1 MRKEGIPASQFVIPS
16 VLKACGHVFDV
27 QTGKVL
33 HCLILRCWFVSDAFV
48 VSALVD
54 MYSKCGQVEKARKV
68 FDMVA
73 EKDLVSLNAL
83 VSGYAH
89 HGLAEEAFR
98 LVERMQQVEPDVVSW
113 TSVISGLV
121 QNFRNEAAFSTL
133 KNMLSHGFCPSH
145 ATISGLLPACANTA
159 NVRRGRELH
168 GYAAVIGVE
177 DDIYV
182 RSALIDMYAKSG
194 FLPEAKS
201 LFHRTP
207 EKNIATWNSMIF
219 GYANN
224 GCADEAIELFTQM
237 EKTELNKLDHLT
249 FTAVLTACSHTGMV
263 ELGQTLFVLMQQK
276 YNIAPRLEH
285 YACMVDL
292 LGTAG
297 KLTEAYD
304 LIKTIPMKPDLFVW
318 GALLGACRKH
328 GNVELG
334 DIAAKH
340 LAELEPRN
348 TGNNILL
355 SSLHAE
361 AGSWSTV
368 ARFKKMLNN
377 KRLRFSGCS
386 WVETG

>member
-1 MRKEGIPASQFVIPS
+1 
-16 VLKACGHVFDV
+16 
-27 QTGKVL
+27 
-33 HCLILRCWFVSDAFV
+33 
-48 VSALVD
+48 
-54 MYSKCGQVEKARKV
+54 
-68 FDMVA
+68 MVA

-98 LVERMQQVEPDVVSW
+98 LVERMQQVGVKPNV
-113 TSVISGLV
+113 
-121 QNFRNEAAFSTL
+121 
-133 KNMLSHGFCPSH
+133 

-207 EKNIATWNSMIF
+207 EKNTATWNSMIF

-237 EKTELNKLDHLT
+237 EKTDLNKLDHLT

-304 LIKTIPMKPDLFVW
+304 LIKTIPMDPDLFVW

>member
-1 MRKEGIPASQFVIPS
+1 MRKEGFPVSQFVIPS
-16 VLKACGHVFDV
+16 ILKACGHVFDV

-73 EKDLVSLNAL
+73 
-83 VSGYAH
+83 
-89 HGLAEEAFR
+89 
-98 LVERMQQVEPDVVSW
+98 
-113 TSVISGLV
+113 
-121 QNFRNEAAFSTL
+121 
-133 KNMLSHGFCPSH
+133 
-145 ATISGLLPACANTA
+145 
-159 NVRRGRELH
+159 
-168 GYAAVIGVE
+168 
-177 DDIYV
+177 
-182 RSALIDMYAKSG
+182 
-194 FLPEAKS
+194 
-201 LFHRTP
+201 TP
-207 EKNIATWNSMIF
+207 EKNTATWNSMIF

-237 EKTELNKLDHLT
+237 EKTDLNKLDHLT

-304 LIKTIPMKPDLFVW
+304 LIKTIPMDPDLFVW

>member
-1 MRKEGIPASQFVIPS
+1 
-16 VLKACGHVFDV
+16 
-27 QTGKVL
+27 
-33 HCLILRCWFVSDAFV
+33 
-48 VSALVD
+48 
-54 MYSKCGQVEKARKV
+54 
-68 FDMVA
+68 
-73 EKDLVSLNAL
+73 
-83 VSGYAH
+83 
-89 HGLAEEAFR
+89 
-98 LVERMQQVEPDVVSW
+98 
-113 TSVISGLV
+113 
-121 QNFRNEAAFSTL
+121 
-133 KNMLSHGFCPSH
+133 
-145 ATISGLLPACANTA
+145 
-159 NVRRGRELH
+159 
-168 GYAAVIGVE
+168 
-177 DDIYV
+177 
-182 RSALIDMYAKSG
+182 
-194 FLPEAKS
+194 
-201 LFHRTP
+201 
-207 EKNIATWNSMIF
+207 
-219 GYANN
+219 
-224 GCADEAIELFTQM
+224 
-237 EKTELNKLDHLT
+237 
-249 FTAVLTACSHTGMV
+249 MV

>member
-1 MRKEGIPASQFVIPS
+1 MRKEGFPVSQFVIPS
-16 VLKACGHVFDV
+16 ILKACGHVFDV

-54 MYSKCGQVEKARKV
+54 MYSKCGQVEKV
-68 FDMVA
+68 LELFDLMA
-73 EKDLVSLNAL
+73 Q
-83 VSGYAH
+83 SGI
-89 HGLAEEAFR
+89 
-98 LVERMQQVEPDVVSW
+98 EPDVVSW

-207 EKNIATWNSMIF
+207 EKNTATWNSMIF

-237 EKTELNKLDHLT
+237 EKTDLNKLDHLT

-304 LIKTIPMKPDLFVW
+304 LIKTIPMDPDLFVW